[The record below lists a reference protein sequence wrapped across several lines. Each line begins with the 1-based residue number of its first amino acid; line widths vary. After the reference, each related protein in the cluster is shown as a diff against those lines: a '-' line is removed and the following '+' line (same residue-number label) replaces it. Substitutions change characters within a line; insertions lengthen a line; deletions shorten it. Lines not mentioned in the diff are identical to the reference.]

1 MKHKSLLVGLLVGL
15 LIFSSVGFAY
25 AEQRSPQP
33 QPALSA
39 AEGGVGGMPPLGRGE
54 PRGTLIEGEV
64 TAIEGAT
71 LTVATQHRGEISVQ
85 TDADTKFRA
94 RDNADFSLANIQV
107 GDTIAAK
114 GRFID
119 ESTLAARVV
128 MRAPAELA
136 DTAHGKVTAIEGDT
150 IIVEDKDGNVTHIV
164 TSADTRFHFKGNPDA
179 SIEDI
184 AVGMSLGAAGQF
196 DANGALIAQRVMA
209 GELREP
215 RRRGSLKGAPLA
227 GGRVAEV
234 HGDEFVINYPD
245 GSTLTVATD
254 ASTLVITHGEE
265 GPALG
270 SLSDVSEGARI
281 LAIGVPSEDGSSL
294 AARVIMVGLGRHAGS
309 PQPAG
314 PLQP

>member
-1 MKHKSLLVGLLVGL
+1 MKGKFGSLVVGLLAGL
-15 LIFSSVGFAY
+15 LVFSGVGFAY
-25 AEQRSPQP
+25 AEQRSPRP
-33 QPALSA
+33 Q
-39 AEGGVGGMPPLGRGE
+39 GVGGKPPLGRGE
-54 PRGTLIEGEV
+54 RRGTLIEGEV

-94 RDNADFSLANIQV
+94 RDNADFSLADIQV

-128 MRAPAELA
+128 MRVPAELA
-136 DTAHGKVTAIEGDT
+136 DKAHGKVTAIEGDT
-150 IIVEDKDGNVTHIV
+150 ITVEDKDGNVTHIV
-164 TSADTRFHFKGNPDA
+164 TSADTRFHLKGNPDA

-184 AVGMSLGAAGQF
+184 VVGMSLGAAGQF
-196 DANGALIAQRVMA
+196 DANGALIAKRVMA
-209 GELREP
+209 GEPREP
-215 RRRGSLKGAPLA
+215 HRRESLKGGPLA
-227 GGRVAEV
+227 GGKVAEV
-234 HGDEFVINYPD
+234 NGGAFVINYPD

-254 ASTLVITHGEE
+254 ASTLVITRGEE

-270 SLSDVSEGARI
+270 SLSDVSEGTRI
-281 LAIGVPSEDGSSL
+281 FAIGVLSEDGSSL
-294 AARVIMVGLGRHAGS
+294 AARVIMVGLGKHAGGR
-309 PQPAG
+309 QTTD

>member
-1 MKHKSLLVGLLVGL
+1 MKGKFSRLWAACARACLPLRGVGLLVGL
-15 LIFSSVGFAY
+15 LVFSSVGFAY
-25 AEQRSPQP
+25 AEQRSPRP
-33 QPALSA
+33 Q
-39 AEGGVGGMPPLGRGE
+39 GVGGQPPLGRGE
-54 PRGTLIEGEV
+54 WRGTLIEGEV

-85 TDADTKFRA
+85 TDADTKFRV
-94 RDNADFSLANIQV
+94 RDNADFSLADIQV

-150 IIVEDKDGNVTHIV
+150 ITIEDKDGNVTHIV
-164 TSADTRFHFKGNPDA
+164 TSADTRFHLKGNPDA

-196 DANGALIAQRVMA
+196 DANGALIAKRVMA
-209 GELREP
+209 GEPREP
-215 RRRGSLKGAPLA
+215 RRRESLKGGPLA
-227 GGRVAEV
+227 GGKVAEV
-234 HGDEFVINYPD
+234 NGGAFAINYPD

-254 ASTLVITHGEE
+254 ASTLVITRGEE

-270 SLSDVSEGARI
+270 SLSDVSEGAHI
-281 LAIGVPSEDGSSL
+281 LAIGVPSEDGSSF
-294 AARVIMVGLGRHAGS
+294 AARVIMVGFGKHAGG
-309 PQPAG
+309 PQP
-314 PLQP
+314 